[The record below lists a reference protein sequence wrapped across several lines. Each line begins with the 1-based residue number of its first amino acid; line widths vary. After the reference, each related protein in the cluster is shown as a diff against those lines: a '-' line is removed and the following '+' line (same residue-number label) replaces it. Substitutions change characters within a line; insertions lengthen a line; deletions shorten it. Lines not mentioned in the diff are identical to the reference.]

1 MIGDPGGKD
10 SERSFLDDTTLAHNI
25 EAIKIQV
32 GNILKNLKEQTWK
45 ELSFE
50 VIDNSQFYTDMSY
63 QKFLRDVGKYIT
75 VNQMMAKETVKKR
88 IEDPDKSISYT
99 EFSYML
105 MQGYDYLRLFK
116 DHGVKL
122 QISGSDQWGNILTG
136 IELIRKKEDG
146 EAYGMTSP
154 LILDSTGKKFGK
166 SEGNAIRLDPDLSTP
181 YFVYQY
187 FMNIADADVERFLKL
202 YTLLD
207 LETISQ
213 IVAQHHQKPEARV
226 GQMQLARQV
235 ILTLHGTQAADQAEK
250 ISELLFGQED
260 KMELLGKLDRP
271 TILAT
276 HKELGGIHL
285 NHQTMSIIDVLV
297 DSGLTTSRGE
307 AKKSIEAWSI
317 YFNEI
322 KVEDIAQ
329 TISETDLLD
338 NGVALLR
345 KGKKQYKIVYT
356 HYPRSISKER
366 QVKI

>member
-1 MIGDPGGKD
+1 MGGATGMIGDPGGRD
-10 SERSFLDDTTLAHNI
+10 SERSFLDDATLTHNI
-25 EAIKIQV
+25 EAIKFQV
-32 GNILKNLKEQTWK
+32 GTILKNLKEQTGK
-45 ELSFE
+45 QLSFE
-50 VIDNSQFYTDMSY
+50 VIDNNQFYTDMSY
-63 QKFLRDVGKYIT
+63 QKFLRDVGKHIT

-136 IELIRKKEDG
+136 IELIRKKEEG

-166 SEGNAIRLDPDLSTP
+166 SEGNAIWLDPNQSTP

-187 FMNIADADVERFLKL
+187 FMNVTDADVERFLKL

-207 LETISQ
+207 LETIAQ
-213 IVAQHHQKPEARV
+213 IVAQHHQKPEARI

-250 ISELLFGQED
+250 ISELLFGQ
-260 KMELLGKLDRP
+260 
-271 TILAT
+271 
-276 HKELGGIHL
+276 
-285 NHQTMSIIDVLV
+285 
-297 DSGLTTSRGE
+297 
-307 AKKSIEAWSI
+307 
-317 YFNEI
+317 
-322 KVEDIAQ
+322 
-329 TISETDLLD
+329 
-338 NGVALLR
+338 
-345 KGKKQYKIVYT
+345 
-356 HYPRSISKER
+356 
-366 QVKI
+366 